1 MKSLEQTLWDYLDGN
16 CTSDEYEKI
25 SKLIATDE
33 AYLQKYNELI
43 GLNEELLNL
52 ELEEPSMGFTYN
64 VLVSIREQELKK
76 PLKTTINK
84 NIISGI
90 AIFFV
95 STIFLLL
102 GYTLYSINWT
112 GFSHVTPPNLGLKP
126 IQFDKVI
133 TKPLMQGFLFFDLVL
148 FLYFIHDFFSRKLHH
163 KEQSV

>member
-1 MKSLEQTLWDYLDGN
+1 MKSMEQTLWDYLDGN
-16 CTSDEYEKI
+16 CTSDDYEKI
-25 SKLIATDE
+25 TKLIATNE
-33 AYLQKYNELI
+33 AYSQKYNELI
-43 GLNEELLNL
+43 GLNEELLNI

-64 VLVSIREQELKK
+64 VLASIREQELKN
-76 PLKTTINK
+76 PLKTTINR

-112 GFSHVTPPNLGLKP
+112 GFGHVTLQNLGLTP
-126 IQFDKVI
+126 IPLDGVI

-148 FLYFIHDFFSRKLHH
+148 LLYFINDFFSKKSHQ
-163 KEQSV
+163 KSQTV